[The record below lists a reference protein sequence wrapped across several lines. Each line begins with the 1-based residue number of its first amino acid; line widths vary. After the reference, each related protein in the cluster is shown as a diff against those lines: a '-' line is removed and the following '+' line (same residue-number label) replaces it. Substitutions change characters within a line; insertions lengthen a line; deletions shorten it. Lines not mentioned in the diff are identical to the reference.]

1 MSSGHMTVEETRI
14 DKLERQNSALKAA
27 YRIQGIELE
36 MERHRG
42 ELLEERVDAL
52 RSQLPT
58 YGSKV
63 ERWAQAQKR
72 GEKAC
77 L

>member
-1 MSSGHMTVEETRI
+1 MTPEEVRI
-14 DKLERQNSALKAA
+14 DKLERRNAALKAA
-27 YRIQGIELE
+27 YRVQEIELE

-52 RSQLPT
+52 RSQLPS

-63 ERWAQAQKR
+63 ERWVR
-72 GEKAC
+72 GEVQC